1 MSLKLFI
8 EFFQGDRR
16 VDRSSVRPSSQS
28 SASVRTPQTTEP
40 QGPSRSPAESQITVN
55 VRRLNDQQRAAREVL
70 DQNRGLSEP
79 LQSGQAAAIQTPN
92 SLWSKLGHKRM
103 DLGRALEATVQ
114 NAEFLAEAHR
124 VDRDRVEDL
133 LVEDQGR

>member
-8 EFFQGDRR
+8 DFFQGDRR
-16 VDRSSVRPSSQS
+16 VDRSSPRPSSQS
-28 SASVRTPQTTEP
+28 SASVRAPQTTEP
-40 QGPSRSPAESQITVN
+40 QSPSGSPAGSQITVN
-55 VRRLNDQQRAAREVL
+55 VRRFNDQQRAAREVL

-79 LQSGQAAAIQTPN
+79 LQSGQAMAIQTPS

-114 NAEFLAEAHR
+114 NAEFLAEAHQ

-133 LVEDQGR
+133 LVEDQAR